1 MPPQNSGTNSQQS
14 AQEHARVQQLRATL
28 ENRLRIKKGTKID
41 KERLIHDIDRDAVL
55 LEGQLHHLEMEDKRL
70 GDEVRKMNQ
79 EIQHEAGAKKNM
91 DMGLRDTTQ
100 TLSHKEEEIRR
111 LDKEIDG
118 LKRQIE
124 EKQHEIAS
132 IKEDTR
138 HLARDKENFRRGGEL
153 EHFTVKNEEGHLH
166 EIQIKLQLLG
176 QDILRKQNELKHRE
190 EQQKTIHREINFID
204 QEISQIEAELQH
216 LLHPGS

>member
-1 MPPQNSGTNSQQS
+1 MPPQNSVNPQQS

-28 ENRLRIKKGTKID
+28 ENRLRIKKGSKTD
-41 KERLIHDIDRDAVL
+41 KERLIHEIERDTVL

-70 GDEVRKMNQ
+70 GEEVRKMNQ
-79 EIQHEAGAKKNM
+79 EIQHETGTKKNM
-91 DMGLRDTTQ
+91 EMGLRDTTQ
-100 TLSHKEEEIRR
+100 SLSHKEEEIRR
-111 LDKEIDG
+111 LDKEIEG
-118 LKRQIE
+118 LHRQIE

-176 QDILRKQNELKHRE
+176 QDMLRKQNELKHRE
-190 EQQKTIHREINFID
+190 DQQKTIHREINFMD
-204 QEISQIEAELQH
+204 QEIAQIEAELQH
-216 LLHPGS
+216 LLRPGG